1 MDWLEFNLHELILD
15 EIAGVLTS
23 EGCPSSEDVEKFL
36 SQCPAEI
43 NPATLEAEDRQPTL
57 MTIRNQKAIK
67 TLAKFCADSSNY
79 DISGLV
85 SLLIRYMENLV
96 FYEYE
101 ESHSWKVRSP
111 QDEFA
116 YDLVFWLLKTGL
128 VHEEY
133 QDLLSDSIIRSF
145 SSYGKM
151 LNLDKSD
158 RICTVILPL
167 LNGFLRAIEE
177 SSFVWNSSSF
187 GKAMDLA
194 KTLLVDDTLDAIR
207 NAVSQVNETVELTYS
222 KVFLQKYWESEPL
235 SSNML
240 IYRFLACLRNILIR
254 QLEFTE
260 KQDTLDFSEFK
271 YLWHSLS
278 STNVISNLPE
288 TEAAKK
294 DLRAAYVMS
303 LKYFSDIK
311 QYMDELEYPSK
322 DFVLELYCTNILVSS
337 LEVATLSSLH
347 MNEIDEG
354 ILSKTEEY
362 LNRGFRKES
371 LSNNI
376 DVTVSCLDACSVLAF
391 QYPELTLQVIH
402 MITKFLSSSS
412 PLLRKNRNQFK
423 EDTVLDYAIKKLGK
437 CLETLDGEETT
448 LSTIYSLLNTL
459 YSIDN
464 ESSRKGS
471 MCEQDKNICA
481 NVITA
486 ISGITSLSNN
496 EKIMESSVSLLLRRL
511 RNPSEGPLIL
521 EKLVDIALVAPM
533 KTFND
538 LISVFGQL
546 SKQLETSENK
556 ELVQAAI
563 KSQLLLAQRLT
574 GDQPRYELYLGSL
587 LNVFIDKGLA
597 IQEYVSKQKKGNS
610 TNNSNV
616 VGQLGSLLPVIAALL
631 AHDDFNPHINSKQ
644 ELVPL
649 FRNTWLYCVLFDFM
663 SDLVWGHEW
672 SDAIILIGVKTP
684 ILALESATNYLDADL
699 QNNTVLVRN
708 LLDQDFTK
716 LKSSLSLH
724 LKNSDIRG
732 LTFPQVAFLLA
743 VYHIESIRSRMG
755 DCAYILN
762 YFANQGVASSNLLKY
777 IEVIARQ
784 AINIYIVE
792 AKANVGANIIE
803 KNLVEQVRQL
813 LVLSCHRLRKVHIFA
828 TGFIDK
834 LVESFP
840 PLFCD
845 KQLVQVLLELVQLV
859 WRSCE
864 SEYHDEYSPVYNFT
878 SEKVNITL
886 DLPDAYGYRQDLL
899 TQLCRL
905 AKQWLSIAHQCS
917 PLEIEGLLKDYL
929 ADFDQDYNGES
940 VHLGR
945 SLALEIGR
953 SLSSRPGYAAMSHI
967 PTSIDSS
974 SVFIGDF
981 ANQCYYRGEISGF
994 NAHAPSE
1001 SNSIITQASRSLD
1014 SSRTSIKDELDRIMD
1029 LAKERMP
1036 ISPKELHTTLWRGA
1050 NILITSDQI
1059 DHDLVEAICWAP
1071 VAVFTSQSLKMGT
1084 SIWTYLMVQRPDLE
1098 MKLMVEIGNCW
1109 ASVIRSRKG
1118 IFSQQLELKNPF
1130 LTKMQYTPS
1139 DKDFRARSIN
1149 QSTKIIKPHVIWVEF
1164 LTSRFEA
1171 IKYRNQALLSLFV
1184 RLLFYTFDSRDK
1196 LSSHPMS
1203 RGCRFQLLLLGLNV
1217 LKHHDFDALSEY
1229 KFRLSLFQ
1237 TSLSWF
1243 EHSPRWSISGNKS
1256 LSSAEFKSL
1265 VAFYRTLEE
1274 DVDILETDIPSHKRT
1289 SPVLLSTLHIKAKD
1303 ALAKSL
1309 KAKTSGQILGKTRD
1323 EAIAQFA
1330 TLRRLLLLLLESE
1343 IGRFY
1348 TWNNPVPK
1356 QGDLVLQDLPN
1367 KVEKSMTEERWRS
1380 TIRTAW
1386 DISPSVA
1393 VHMLARFNLP
1403 VMEKE
1408 LQSLVLEN
1416 PGAAIRVPEAA
1427 QFLLNARL
1435 GPNHLSQLKYLLYW
1449 DPLPAI
1455 SAAIYLKC
1463 SDQPHVLQYAVRAL
1477 EHSPV
1482 DVVFFYVPQVVQAL
1496 RHDEL
1501 GYAEKYILSA
1511 AKISQLFA
1519 HQIIWNMNAN
1529 MFKDDEASTP
1539 DSLKPVLDRVIARIV
1554 ESLSGEDQAFY
1565 EKEFK
1570 FFNEVTGISG
1580 KLKPY
1585 IKKSKFEK
1593 KQKIDEEMKLIKVET
1608 GVYLPSNP
1616 DGVVIDIDYNSG
1628 KPLQSHAKAPFMATF
1643 RIRKERYNITDLT
1656 ESEEETTIP
1665 RYNDVWLSAI
1675 FKVGDDCRQD
1685 VLALQLIAVF
1695 KSIFTSVGL
1704 DLYLFPYRVVATAPG
1719 CGVIDVIPNSISRD
1733 MLGREK
1739 VNSLYDYFLTKYG
1752 GLDSVEFQKA
1762 RNNFVQSVA
1771 AYSVVSYLLQFK
1783 DRHNGNIM
1791 LDDEGHIVH
1800 IDFGFILDISPGGIN
1815 FESAP
1820 FKLTTEMIQVMGGN
1834 AEVQQFK
1841 WFCDLC
1847 VKAYLASRPYAEQ
1860 IIQLVALMMESGL
1873 PCFKGETT
1881 LKKLRNR
1888 FQLDKTESVAAEFMV
1903 ERIRESFE
1911 NRRTVWYD
1919 SFQKATNGIPH

>member
-1 MDWLEFNLHELILD
+1 
-15 EIAGVLTS
+15 
-23 EGCPSSEDVEKFL
+23 
-36 SQCPAEI
+36 
-43 NPATLEAEDRQPTL
+43 
-57 MTIRNQKAIK
+57 
-67 TLAKFCADSSNY
+67 
-79 DISGLV
+79 
-85 SLLIRYMENLV
+85 
-96 FYEYE
+96 
-101 ESHSWKVRSP
+101 
-111 QDEFA
+111 
-116 YDLVFWLLKTGL
+116 
-128 VHEEY
+128 
-133 QDLLSDSIIRSF
+133 
-145 SSYGKM
+145 
-151 LNLDKSD
+151 
-158 RICTVILPL
+158 
-167 LNGFLRAIEE
+167 
-177 SSFVWNSSSF
+177 
-187 GKAMDLA
+187 
-194 KTLLVDDTLDAIR
+194 
-207 NAVSQVNETVELTYS
+207 
-222 KVFLQKYWESEPL
+222 
-235 SSNML
+235 
-240 IYRFLACLRNILIR
+240 
-254 QLEFTE
+254 
-260 KQDTLDFSEFK
+260 
-271 YLWHSLS
+271 
-278 STNVISNLPE
+278 
-288 TEAAKK
+288 
-294 DLRAAYVMS
+294 
-303 LKYFSDIK
+303 
-311 QYMDELEYPSK
+311 
-322 DFVLELYCTNILVSS
+322 
-337 LEVATLSSLH
+337 
-347 MNEIDEG
+347 
-354 ILSKTEEY
+354 
-362 LNRGFRKES
+362 
-371 LSNNI
+371 
-376 DVTVSCLDACSVLAF
+376 
-391 QYPELTLQVIH
+391 
-402 MITKFLSSSS
+402 
-412 PLLRKNRNQFK
+412 
-423 EDTVLDYAIKKLGK
+423 
-437 CLETLDGEETT
+437 
-448 LSTIYSLLNTL
+448 
-459 YSIDN
+459 
-464 ESSRKGS
+464 
-471 MCEQDKNICA
+471 
-481 NVITA
+481 
-486 ISGITSLSNN
+486 
-496 EKIMESSVSLLLRRL
+496 MESSVSLLLRRL
-511 RNPSEGPLIL
+511 KNPSEGPLIL
-521 EKLVDIALVAPM
+521 EKLIDIALVAPM

-538 LISVFGQL
+538 LISIFGQL
-546 SKQLETSENK
+546 SKQLETPENK
-556 ELVQAAI
+556 DLVQAAI
-563 KSQLLLAQRLT
+563 KSQLLLAQRLA
-574 GDQPRYELYLGSL
+574 GDQSRYELYLGSL

-597 IQEYVSKQKKGNS
+597 IQEYMSKQKKGHS
-610 TNNSNV
+610 TNIA
-616 VGQLGSLLPVIAALL
+616 GQLGTLLPVIAALL
-631 AHDDFNPHINSKQ
+631 AHDDFNPHINCKQ

-649 FRNTWLYCVLFDFM
+649 FRNTWLYCVLFDFI
-663 SDLVWGHEW
+663 SDSVWGQDW
-672 SDAIILIGVKTP
+672 CDAIVVIGVKTP
-684 ILALESATNYLDADL
+684 VLALESATNYLDADL
-699 QNNTVLVRN
+699 ENNTVLVRN

-724 LKNSDIRG
+724 LKNSEIRS

-755 DCAYILN
+755 NCAYILN

-784 AINIYIVE
+784 AINIYIAE
-792 AKANVGANIIE
+792 AKSIAGVDIIE
-803 KNLVEQVRQL
+803 KNLVEQARQL

-845 KQLVQVLLELVQLV
+845 KQLVEVLLELVQLV
-859 WRSCE
+859 WKSCE
-864 SEYHDEYSPVYNFT
+864 AEYHDEYSPVYNFT
-878 SEKVNITL
+878 SERVNITL
-886 DLPDAYGYRQDLL
+886 NLPDAYGYRQDLL
-899 TQLCRL
+899 TQLCCL
-905 AKQWLSIAHQCS
+905 AKQWLSIAHQSS
-917 PLEIEGLLKDYL
+917 PLEIEGILKDYL

-953 SLSSRPGYAAMSHI
+953 SLASRPGYAAMSHI

-981 ANQCYYRGEISGF
+981 ANQCYYRGEISGYS
-994 NAHAPSE
+994 AQVSDMDSHPSMNGRLD
-1001 SNSIITQASRSLD
+1001 NSKTF
-1014 SSRTSIKDELDRIMD
+1014 IKDELDRIME
-1029 LAKERMP
+1029 LAKDRTA
-1036 ISPKELHTTLWRGA
+1036 ISPKDLYAALWRGA
-1050 NILITSDQI
+1050 NLLIASDKI
-1059 DHDLVEAICWAP
+1059 DHDLVEAICWTP
-1071 VAVFTSQSLKMGT
+1071 TTVFTSQSLKMAT

-1098 MKLMVEIGNCW
+1098 MKLMVEISNCW
-1109 ASVIRSRKG
+1109 ASVIRSRRG
-1118 IFSQQLELKNPF
+1118 IFTQHLDVKNPF

-1139 DKDFRARSIN
+1139 DKDFRARSIS
-1149 QSTKIIKPHVIWVEF
+1149 QAFKIIKPHVIWVEF

-1184 RLLFYTFDSRDK
+1184 RLLFDTFANRDK
-1196 LSSHPMS
+1196 LCTHPMS

-1217 LKHHDFDALSEY
+1217 LKHHHFDALSEY

-1256 LSSAEFKSL
+1256 FTSAEFKTL
-1265 VAFYRTLEE
+1265 VAFYQTLEE
-1274 DVDILETDIPSHKRT
+1274 DVDLLETEAPLNKRR
-1289 SPVLLSTLHIKAKD
+1289 
-1303 ALAKSL
+1303 
-1309 KAKTSGQILGKTRD
+1309 TRD
-1323 EAIAQFA
+1323 EAIMQFA
-1330 TLRRLLLLLLESE
+1330 TLRRLILLLLESE

-1356 QGDLVLQDLPN
+1356 QGDLVMQDLPN
-1367 KVEKSMTEERWRS
+1367 KVDKSMTEDRWRS

-1386 DISPSVA
+1386 DISPGVA
-1393 VHMLARFNLP
+1393 IHMLARFNLP
-1403 VMEKE
+1403 VIEKE
-1408 LQSLVLEN
+1408 LQNLVLEN
-1416 PGAAIRVPEAA
+1416 PNAAIRVPEAA
-1427 QFLLNARL
+1427 QFLLNAKL
-1435 GPNHLSQLKYLLYW
+1435 GPAHLSQLKYLLYW

-1455 SAAIYLKC
+1455 SAAIYLRC
-1463 SDQPHVLQYAVRAL
+1463 NDQPHVLQYAVRAL

-1519 HQIIWNMNAN
+1519 HQIIWNMKAN
-1529 MFKDDEASTP
+1529 MYKDEESLIP
-1539 DSLKPVLDRVIARIV
+1539 DSLKPVLDRIIERIV
-1554 ESLSGEDQAFY
+1554 DSLSGEDQAFY

-1616 DGVVIDIDYNSG
+1616 DGTVIDIDYSSG

-1643 RIRKERYNITDLT
+1643 RIRKEKYDIADVD
-1656 ESEEETTIP
+1656 ESEEIITP
-1665 RYNDVWLSAI
+1665 RYKDVWLSAI

-1771 AYSVVSYLLQFK
+1771 AYSVISYLLQFK

-1860 IIQLVALMMESGL
+1860 IIQLVSLMMESGL

-1881 LKKLRNR
+1881 LKKLRSR
-1888 FQLDKTESVAAEFMV
+1888 FQLDKTERVAAEFMV

>member
-1 MDWLEFNLHELILD
+1 M
-15 EIAGVLTS
+15 S
-23 EGCPSSEDVEKFL
+23 EED
-36 SQCPAEI
+36 
-43 NPATLEAEDRQPTL
+43 
-57 MTIRNQKAIK
+57 KA
-67 TLAKFCADSSNY
+67 
-79 DISGLV
+79 
-85 SLLIRYMENLV
+85 
-96 FYEYE
+96 
-101 ESHSWKVRSP
+101 
-111 QDEFA
+111 
-116 YDLVFWLLKTGL
+116 
-128 VHEEY
+128 
-133 QDLLSDSIIRSF
+133 
-145 SSYGKM
+145 
-151 LNLDKSD
+151 
-158 RICTVILPL
+158 
-167 LNGFLRAIEE
+167 
-177 SSFVWNSSSF
+177 
-187 GKAMDLA
+187 
-194 KTLLVDDTLDAIR
+194 
-207 NAVSQVNETVELTYS
+207 
-222 KVFLQKYWESEPL
+222 
-235 SSNML
+235 
-240 IYRFLACLRNILIR
+240 
-254 QLEFTE
+254 
-260 KQDTLDFSEFK
+260 
-271 YLWHSLS
+271 
-278 STNVISNLPE
+278 
-288 TEAAKK
+288 
-294 DLRAAYVMS
+294 
-303 LKYFSDIK
+303 
-311 QYMDELEYPSK
+311 
-322 DFVLELYCTNILVSS
+322 
-337 LEVATLSSLH
+337 
-347 MNEIDEG
+347 
-354 ILSKTEEY
+354 
-362 LNRGFRKES
+362 
-371 LSNNI
+371 
-376 DVTVSCLDACSVLAF
+376 
-391 QYPELTLQVIH
+391 
-402 MITKFLSSSS
+402 
-412 PLLRKNRNQFK
+412 
-423 EDTVLDYAIKKLGK
+423 
-437 CLETLDGEETT
+437 
-448 LSTIYSLLNTL
+448 
-459 YSIDN
+459 
-464 ESSRKGS
+464 
-471 MCEQDKNICA
+471 ICA

-511 RNPSEGPLIL
+511 KNPSEGPLIL

-538 LISVFGQL
+538 LISVLGQM
-546 SKQLETSENK
+546 SKQLETPENK
-556 ELVQAAI
+556 VLIQAAI

-574 GDQPRYELYLGSL
+574 GDQSRYELYLGSL

-597 IQEYVSKQKKGNS
+597 IQEFMSKQKKSHS
-610 TNNSNV
+610 TNNSSV
-616 VGQLGSLLPVIAALL
+616 AGQLGTLLPVIAALL

-649 FRNTWLYCVLFDFM
+649 FRNTWLYCVLFDFV
-663 SDLVWGHEW
+663 SDSVWGRGW
-672 SDAIILIGVKTP
+672 SDAVVVIGVKTP

-724 LKNSDIRG
+724 LKSSEIRS

-755 DCAYILN
+755 NCAYILN

-784 AINIYIVE
+784 AINIYIAE
-792 AKANVGANIIE
+792 AKSNIGADIIE
-803 KNLVEQVRQL
+803 ESLVEQVRQL

-845 KQLVQVLLELVQLV
+845 KQLVEVLLELVQLV
-859 WRSCE
+859 WKSCE
-864 SEYHDEYSPVYNFT
+864 AEYHDEYSPVYNFT
-878 SEKVNITL
+878 SERVNITL

-905 AKQWLSIAHQCS
+905 ARQWLSIAHQSS

-953 SLSSRPGYAAMSHI
+953 SLASRPGYAAMSHI

-981 ANQCYYRGEISGF
+981 ANQCYYRGELSGYK
-994 NAHAPSE
+994 AQVS
-1001 SNSIITQASRSLD
+1001 SLD
-1014 SSRTSIKDELDRIMD
+1014 SQPNLARHLNDSKASIKDELDRIME
-1029 LAKERMP
+1029 LAKDRTT
-1036 ISPKELHTTLWRGA
+1036 ISPKELYAALWRGA
-1050 NILITSDQI
+1050 NHLIASDKI
-1059 DHDLVEAICWAP
+1059 DHDLVEAICWTPAT
-1071 VAVFTSQSLKMGT
+1071 VFTSQSLKMAT
-1084 SIWTYLMVQRPDLE
+1084 AIWTYLMVQRPDLE
-1098 MKLMVEIGNCW
+1098 MKLMVEISNCW
-1109 ASVIRSRKG
+1109 ASVIRSRRG
-1118 IFSQQLELKNPF
+1118 IFTQHLDVKNPF

-1139 DKDFRARSIN
+1139 DKDFRSRSIS
-1149 QSTKIIKPHVIWVEF
+1149 QAFKIIKPHVIWVEF

-1171 IKYRNQALLSLFV
+1171 IKFRNQALLSLFV
-1184 RLLFYTFDSRDK
+1184 RLLFDTFANRDK
-1196 LSSHPMS
+1196 LCTHPMS

-1217 LKHHDFDALSEY
+1217 LKYHNFDALSEY

-1237 TSLSWF
+1237 TSFSWF

-1256 LSSAEFKSL
+1256 FTSAEFKTL
-1265 VAFYRTLEE
+1265 MAFYQTLEA
-1274 DVDILETDIPSHKRT
+1274 DVDLLETDALVSQRT
-1289 SPVLLSTLHIKAKD
+1289 SPALLSTLHIKAKD
-1303 ALAKSL
+1303 ALARSL
-1309 KAKTSGQILGKTRD
+1309 KAKVSGLILGKTRD
-1323 EAIAQFA
+1323 EAMAQFA

-1343 IGRFY
+1343 INRFY
-1348 TWNNPVPK
+1348 IWNNPVPK

-1367 KVEKSMTEERWRS
+1367 KVDKSMTEERWRS

-1386 DISPSVA
+1386 EISPSVA

-1403 VMEKE
+1403 VIERE

-1416 PGAAIRVPEAA
+1416 PSVAIRVPEAA

-1435 GPNHLSQLKYLLYW
+1435 GQAHLSQLKYLLYW

-1455 SAAIYLKC
+1455 SATMYLKC

-1519 HQIIWNMNAN
+1519 HQIIWNMKAN
-1529 MFKDDEASTP
+1529 MYKDEESLIP
-1539 DSLKPVLDRVIARIV
+1539 DSLKPVLDRIIDRIV
-1554 ESLSGEDQAFY
+1554 NSLSGEDQAFY

-1616 DGVVIDIDYNSG
+1616 DGIVIDIDYNSG

-1643 RIRKERYNITDLT
+1643 RIRKEKYDMADVS
-1656 ESEEETTIP
+1656 ESHEIVTP
-1665 RYNDVWLSAI
+1665 RYKDVWLSAI

-1771 AYSVVSYLLQFK
+1771 AYSVISYLLQFK

-1860 IIQLVALMMESGL
+1860 IIQLVSLMMESGL

-1881 LKKLRNR
+1881 LKKLRSR
-1888 FQLDKTESVAAEFMV
+1888 FQLDKTERVAAEFMV
-1903 ERIRESFE
+1903 DRIRESFE